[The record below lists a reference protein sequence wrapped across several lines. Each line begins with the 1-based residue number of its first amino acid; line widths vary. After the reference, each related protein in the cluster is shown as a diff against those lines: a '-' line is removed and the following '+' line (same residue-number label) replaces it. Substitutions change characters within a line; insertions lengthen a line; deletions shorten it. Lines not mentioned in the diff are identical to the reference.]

1 MADELRE
8 LIKGFLAKLD
18 EGGLTS
24 SIASAQRT
32 INEEASEEPFFW
44 LKALRWCPREL
55 LDLVNSKACRGTW
68 VYSKIV
74 FCLPQCALCLG
85 AIMFN
90 DSLTKDQ
97 CQQLIQKL
105 SETAFPFQCAH
116 GRLLLITPFTCRRI

>member
-18 EGGLTS
+18 EGGSTS
-24 SIASAQRT
+24 SFASAQQT
-32 INEEASEEPFFW
+32 IHEGTNEEPFFW

-55 LDLVNSKACRGTW
+55 LDLINSKACRGAW

-74 FCLPQCALCLG
+74 FYPHQWALLG

-90 DSLTKDQ
+90 DSLTKGQ
-97 CQQLIQKL
+97 CQQLIRKL

-116 GRLLLITPFTCRRI
+116 GRLL

>member
-8 LIKGFLAKLD
+8 LIKGFLAKLG

-24 SIASAQRT
+24 SFASAQRT
-32 INEEASEEPFFW
+32 IHEGASEEPFFW

-55 LDLVNSKACRGTW
+55 LDLVNSKACRGMW
-68 VYSKIV
+68 VYKIA
-74 FCLPQCALCLG
+74 FCPPQCELRLG

-90 DSLTKDQ
+90 DSLTKGQ
-97 CQQLIQKL
+97 CQQLIRKL

-116 GRLLLITPFTCRRI
+116 GRLL

>member
-8 LIKGFLAKLD
+8 LIKGFLAKLEED
-18 EGGLTS
+18 GLS
-24 SIASAQRT
+24 FSLASAQRT
-32 INEEASEEPFFW
+32 IHEGANKEPFFW

-68 VYSKIV
+68 RYSKVIKFWPTRYV
-74 FCLPQCALCLG
+74 SG

-90 DSLTKDQ
+90 DSLTEDQ
-97 CQQLIQKL
+97 CQRLVRKL

-116 GRLLLITPFTCRRI
+116 GRLPSNCLSSCGHF